1 MVYGSEICRKLAA
14 AVRSGEGR
22 ELERLVRVA
31 VTYAMLRSPVASS
44 HSRRLYSA
52 LAPRYY
58 RRRYRTEFDGPAA
71 PDPFKCER
79 VDPTRVRRFT
89 RRVYPPWRNRR
100 RLFGTVRSG
109 DWDRR
114 PHADTPTD
122 GGPPKRLYIADSIE
136 DTLLFRSLD
145 DHFNDGI
152 PWTETEFVRE
162 VLDCLAA
169 GREHVWQDCETE
181 SDVHRRCQR
190 LDAYYRRLARDGC
203 DSQAAGVDVS
213 ERERGFLD
221 VLEDE
226 IVVDVGRDG
235 ELLLVS
241 GKHRLCLSRLLELPT
256 VPVVFLVRHADWMA
270 TRRAVAD
277 GGSVRDAAHPD
288 LRDLLPAR
296 TDESADGGVTA

>member
-1 MVYGSEICRKLAA
+1 
-14 AVRSGEGR
+14 
-22 ELERLVRVA
+22 
-31 VTYAMLRSPVASS
+31 MLRSPLASPR
-44 HSRRLYSA
+44 SRRLYSA

-58 RRRYRTEFDGPAA
+58 RRRYRTDFDGPAA
-71 PDPFKCER
+71 PDPFKRER
-79 VDPTRVRRFT
+79 VDPTRIRRFT

-114 PHADTPTD
+114 PHADAPTD
-122 GGPPKRLYIADSIE
+122 SGPPKYLYVADSIE
-136 DTLLFRSLD
+136 DTLLFRALD
-145 DHFNDGI
+145 SHFNDGVA
-152 PWTETEFVRE
+152 WGETEFVRE

-169 GREHVWQDCETE
+169 GRRHVWQDCRTE
-181 SDVHRRCQR
+181 SDVYRRCRR
-190 LDAYYRRLARDGC
+190 LDAYHRSLARDGC
-203 DSQAAGVDVS
+203 ESQARRVDVA

-241 GKHRLCLSRLLELPT
+241 GKHRLCLSRLLGLSA

-270 TRRAVAD
+270 TRRAVATGED
-277 GGSVRDAAHPD
+277 SPDASHPD
-288 LRDLLPAR
+288 LRDLPAVR
-296 TDESADGGVTA
+296 PDGGVAV